1 MLSCF
6 VLTTAAMHGAT
17 LAVSCSMFIITKMER
32 ERSDHC
38 KTTCSNDNKKEFPML
53 NALDVT
59 CILLF
64 AQPVTGWGLI
74 FSNGFAIF

>member
-32 ERSDHC
+32 SDHC
-38 KTTCSNDNKKEFPML
+38 KTTCSNDNRKEFSML

-59 CILLF
+59 CIFLF
-64 AQPVTGWGLI
+64 AQPVSQVG
-74 FSNGFAIF
+74 A